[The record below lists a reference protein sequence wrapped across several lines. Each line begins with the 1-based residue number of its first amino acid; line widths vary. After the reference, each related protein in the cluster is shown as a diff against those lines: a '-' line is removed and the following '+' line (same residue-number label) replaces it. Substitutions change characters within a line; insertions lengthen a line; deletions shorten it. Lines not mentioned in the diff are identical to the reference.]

1 MHSALFLKPGAL
13 QNHQGNS
20 SNTDSWAWRQT
31 PKSLTRGWPQHSL
44 FTRTSQTKAKTSQ
57 AGGWSSVPCNGEDQE
72 GTWMPR
78 EWGEGNRQGPSMAS
92 SRAGPAHS
100 RDPGRETRRTM
111 SKIRKRPFF
120 SAVFLAPLP
129 QGGPLLHSHLWTFF
143 FFFLTSPGMKKER
156 SVKVQKMLVIL
167 LIQKTALI

>member
-1 MHSALFLKPGAL
+1 
-13 QNHQGNS
+13 
-20 SNTDSWAWRQT
+20 
-31 PKSLTRGWPQHSL
+31 
-44 FTRTSQTKAKTSQ
+44 
-57 AGGWSSVPCNGEDQE
+57 
-72 GTWMPR
+72 
-78 EWGEGNRQGPSMAS
+78 MAS